1 MVIFFPRSQEQ
12 LLINFVIGI
21 VVVVVVVENVVLDFR
36 ELGTREMSGIVL
48 WFLDGF
54 RH

>member
-1 MVIFFPRSQEQ
+1 MICFPHSQEQ

-21 VVVVVVVENVVLDFR
+21 VVVVVENVVLDFR
-36 ELGTREMSGIVL
+36 ELGTRERSGIVL
-48 WFLDGF
+48 WFRDGF

>member
-1 MVIFFPRSQEQ
+1 M
-12 LLINFVIGI
+12 INFVIGI
-21 VVVVVVVENVVLDFR
+21 VVVVVVENVVLDFR

-48 WFLDGF
+48 WFWDGF

>member
-21 VVVVVVVENVVLDFR
+21 VVENVVLDFR

-48 WFLDGF
+48 WFRDGF